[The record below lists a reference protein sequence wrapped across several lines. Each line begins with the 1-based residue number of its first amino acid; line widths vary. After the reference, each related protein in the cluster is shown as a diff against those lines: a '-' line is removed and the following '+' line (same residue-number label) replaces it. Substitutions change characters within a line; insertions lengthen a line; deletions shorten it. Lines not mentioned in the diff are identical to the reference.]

1 MYIHLRYL
9 DGQRRSLTTI
19 HNDKWAQFTRLMIF
33 FKKLGNDVTFDL
45 YLDIWY
51 QAFVRGF
58 RWSFPL
64 FFSSGLYVH
73 TGEPDLQGKT

>member
-1 MYIHLRYL
+1 
-9 DGQRRSLTTI
+9 
-19 HNDKWAQFTRLMIF
+19 MIF